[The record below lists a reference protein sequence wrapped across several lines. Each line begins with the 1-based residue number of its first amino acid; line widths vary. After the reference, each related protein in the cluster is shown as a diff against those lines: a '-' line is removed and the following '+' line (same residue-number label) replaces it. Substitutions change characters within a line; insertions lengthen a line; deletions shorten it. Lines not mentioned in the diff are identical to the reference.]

1 MNTYYAPICSSHDQI
16 PPGGTSLQAA
26 GRRVTILEKPC
37 WPLNIS
43 ALFYNDPSQ
52 IIRAGENEVVSISFN
67 PRDSSLAVTDGS
79 DVRIWNPFTEEQLRY
94 VFDFYLKQIAFSPNG
109 SSLAVGLSNY
119 VILTDPQTGNFQ
131 GDKLAGLES
140 DVKSVAFNPLGGTL
154 AVGCEGGNVTI
165 LGLDLTTLSSSNMG
179 SMVNSVSYSVDGRLA
194 AGLENGNVVVVDA
207 LNFCREHRMLA
218 PIKSVAF
225 SLVDNTL
232 AVGLGNGSVLVE
244 DSGRVFREFGTQL
257 QSGVNSVSYSYDGF
271 LAAGL
276 EGGNVI
282 VWEPSVGEIQ
292 TFVTNSG
299 VTSVAFSNGGHLA
312 AGLKDGNVL
321 IWSRSRPGKKLLR

>member
-1 MNTYYAPICSSHDQI
+1 MNTYYAPICCSHDQI
-16 PPGGTSLQAA
+16 SPGGKSLQAA
-26 GRRVTILEKPC
+26 GRGQKPC

-43 ALFYNDPSQ
+43 AVFYRDPSE

-67 PRDSSLAVTDGS
+67 SRDSSLAATDGS

-94 VFDFYLKQIAFSPNG
+94 LFDFYLRQIAFSPNG
-109 SSLAVGLSNY
+109 SSLAVGISAY
-119 VILTDPQTGNFQ
+119 VILTDPQTGIFQ
-131 GDKLAGLES
+131 GEEVASLES
-140 DVKSVAFNPLGGTL
+140 DVKSIAFNPQGGTL
-154 AVGCEGGNVTI
+154 AVGCEGGDVTI

-179 SMVNSVSYSVDGRLA
+179 SMVNSVAYSVDGRLA
-194 AGLENGNVVVVDA
+194 AGLENGNVVVVDP
-207 LNFCREHRMLA
+207 LNFRRDRKMLA
-218 PIKSVAF
+218 AAKSVAF
-225 SLVDNTL
+225 SPVDNTL

-244 DSGRVFREFGTQL
+244 DSGGFFRELGTQL

-282 VWEPSVGEIQ
+282 VWEPYANEIQ
-292 TFVTNSG
+292 TLITNSG

-321 IWSRSRPGKKLLR
+321 IWSRSRPGKKPLR